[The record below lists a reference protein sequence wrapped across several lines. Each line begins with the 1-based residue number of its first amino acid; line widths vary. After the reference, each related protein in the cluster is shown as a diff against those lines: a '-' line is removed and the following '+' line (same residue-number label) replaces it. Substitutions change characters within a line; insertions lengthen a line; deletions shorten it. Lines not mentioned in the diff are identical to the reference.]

1 MRKNII
7 ILFLRFLMV
16 FLFAVI
22 LFFLVRR
29 DFLKIK
35 EVVCKN
41 QYGPCE
47 EKDNVAAS
55 VFKGA
60 NFFLLSESKVRQ
72 TLLQNFSNR
81 EVVVQ
86 RIFPNRL
93 EIVVEARKPLV
104 AIAEESLAARG
115 SFLVDQDGVV
125 VEFIKDNTLPLLVIK
140 NSGVELA
147 VGTVV
152 GDDLT
157 RASEVLYLLYRAQ
170 GAKKAVLQDNFLQV
184 YLPEEIEVYFPI
196 DKDPKT
202 LVGAL
207 QLILARSRI
216 GGELPKS
223 IDLRYSNPVLKY

>member
-1 MRKNII
+1 MKKKII
-7 ILFLRFLMV
+7 ILFLRFSMV
-16 FLFAVI
+16 ILLVVI
-22 LFFLVRR
+22 LFFLVRI
-29 DFLKIK
+29 DFLKVK
-35 EVVCKN
+35 EITCKN

-47 EKDNVAAS
+47 EKDNEVAS
-55 VFKGA
+55 SFKGA
-60 NFFLLSESKVRQ
+60 NFFFLSESKIRGA
-72 TLLQNFSNR
+72 LLQNFSNR
-81 EVVVQ
+81 EVVIQ

-93 EIVVEARKPLV
+93 EIVVEARKLLV
-104 AIAEESLAARG
+104 AIAQESLAARG

-140 NSGVELA
+140 DKDVELA

-152 GDDLT
+152 GDEL
-157 RASEVLYLLYRAQ
+157 RQASDVVYLLYRAQ
-170 GAKKAVLQDNFLQV
+170 GAKKAILQDNFLQV
-184 YLPEEIEVYFPI
+184 YLPEAIEVYFPI

-216 GGELPKS
+216 DGELPKS